1 MTASSQYQ
9 NDKKCRYISINLVI
23 IHLKETMVIFS
34 QITQEEAEAQG
45 VKMVKSKSLDDE
57 YEVNPP
63 PPAQI
68 GIIFIEF

>member
-1 MTASSQYQ
+1 
-9 NDKKCRYISINLVI
+9 
-23 IHLKETMVIFS
+23 MVIFS

-57 YEVNPP
+57 YEVTPPP

-68 GIIFIEF
+68 GIIFIEFQ